1 MELQAA
7 KSLLLGKLEQARGLD
22 SRPRPVGT
30 APGRQLALLELG
42 TAVFCRQGQDADM
55 SAAGRVLAAAVGVG
69 DKLPRAAQGGDL
81 HPPPEPA
88 GSAAFSLQTSSLAVR
103 ERKAPCLAA
112 GGTSRLHED
121 EVMCE
126 QRTASTCPSFP
137 LPSNLQ
143 QVVTFLPLSSVIT
156 ASPCLALHHA
166 SVIWGKKAHF
176 PLNGH
181 QGCLLAHLSDG
192 PCVWYTCL

>member
-7 KSLLLGKLEQARGLD
+7 KSLLLGKLEQAQGLD

-30 APGRQLALLELG
+30 APGRQLALLGLG

-88 GSAAFSLQTSSLAVR
+88 RAAAFSLQTSSLAVR

-143 QVVTFLPLSSVIT
+143 QVVTFLPPFLSNYSLSLPCFAPRLCDLGEKGPFSIKWSSRMFAGPSV
-156 ASPCLALHHA
+156 
-166 SVIWGKKAHF
+166 
-176 PLNGH
+176 
-181 QGCLLAHLSDG
+181 
-192 PCVWYTCL
+192 